1 MVRKNALSETAEQ
14 RLTILDNVLGLDE
27 VKDLLDLLQEQALLG
42 AVAVRPVLQES
53 LDNLQNGNQP
63 RMHTGVLS

>member
-14 RLTILDNVLGLDE
+14 RLAILDNVLGLDE

>member
-1 MVRKNALSETAEQ
+1 MVRKDALSETAEQ

>member
-27 VKDLLDLLQEQALLG
+27 VKGLLDLLQEQALLG